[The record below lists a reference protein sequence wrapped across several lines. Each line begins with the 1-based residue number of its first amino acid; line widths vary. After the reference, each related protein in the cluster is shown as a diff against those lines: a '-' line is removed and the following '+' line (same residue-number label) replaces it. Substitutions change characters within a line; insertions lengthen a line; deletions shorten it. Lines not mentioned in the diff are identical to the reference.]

1 MKCYLLDQMQEQ
13 TEIDKAGEYVILS
26 DKQNWIRDGE
36 KLGIYADV
44 DTINMNG
51 HFSKVI
57 ICLDRF
63 PFREYWIFLVPDM
76 RSSFL

>member
-44 DTINMNG
+44 LSYAH
-51 HFSKVI
+51 HF
-57 ICLDRF
+57 F
-63 PFREYWIFLVPDM
+63 
-76 RSSFL
+76 